1 MLTRVAL
8 AAATY
13 LLFVQTAVAQET
25 ASPPPGLAP
34 VVAPLAPGAYGSK
47 GTMEAEGALALGYP
61 TASGADFD
69 IMVIPGF
76 HYFVLDGLSVGATL
90 RIGYITGSGGA
101 TVVQLVPGA
110 QYHFSLPGSNLIPYV
125 GAGLGF
131 DYWSISRTVC
141 VGGVCESASASDT
154 AFLLDLEGGVKMN
167 IAPHMLLGAGI
178 DIPIAFHTRDNLAY
192 INVLG
197 RFIYSF

>member
-1 MLTRVAL
+1 MAP
-8 AAATY
+8 
-13 LLFVQTAVAQET
+13 AVAP
-25 ASPPPGLAP
+25 S
-34 VVAPLAPGAYGSK
+34 VAPLAPGAYGSK
-47 GTMEAEGALALGYP
+47 GTMEADGALALGYP

-69 IMVIPGF
+69 IMVVPGF
-76 HYFVLDGLSVGATL
+76 HYFVLDRLSVGVTL
-90 RIGYITGSGGA
+90 RIGYITGGGGA

-131 DYWSISRTVC
+131 DYWSISRTFC
-141 VGGVCESASASDT
+141 EGGVCATASASDT

-178 DIPIAFHTRDNLAY
+178 DLPIAFHSGENMAY
-192 INVLG
+192 VNVFG

>member
-1 MLTRVAL
+1 M
-8 AAATY
+8 
-13 LLFVQTAVAQET
+13 
-25 ASPPPGLAP
+25 AP
-34 VVAPLAPGAYGSK
+34 AGAPLVAPLAPGGYGSK
-47 GTMEAEGALALGYP
+47 GSMEADGALAIGYP

-69 IMVIPGF
+69 ILVMPGF
-76 HYFVLDGLSVGATL
+76 HYFVADGLSVGATL
-90 RIGYITGSGGA
+90 RIGYITGVGGV

-110 QYHFSLPGSNLIPYV
+110 QYHFSLPGSNLIPYA

-131 DYWSISRTVC
+131 DYWTISRC
-141 VGGVCESASASDT
+141 AGGFCASASDT

-178 DIPIAFHTRDNLAY
+178 DLPIVFHSGENMAY
-192 INVLG
+192 VNVFG